1 MSPNLLFSVVLVAA
15 ASLAWPGDENF
26 IWTSGYCR
34 QDGDANKECEGID
47 CSTVGRGTDEWCA
60 ARCNEDP
67 SCVAWDN
74 CGNSCWL
81 HGAPRSTGIGGAG
94 CECWVKGVL
103 DRFVHIPAACVS
115 GNNIELHKGKTV
127 TECAAICDANPS
139 CLAFGYG
146 VDHGGSGTYYEAGD
160 CQEQSSA
167 EDIVYDCTNHN
178 LDLYVKDI
186 VYVDQPTSQPGS
198 SSSSSSGYVMD
209 DSTLRTAVDAWLSNP
224 TAAEATYGHISTWD
238 TSGVTDMNHL
248 FRGRKGSF
256 NDDIS
261 DISAWDTSSVKT
273 MEDMFKDSVFNRPIG
288 EWSIEAVTSMK
299 EMFDGASAFDQDLGW
314 CVDNDAILTEAFK
327 KTKCEL
333 TSCGVAQK
341 DAIGLCEWLPSARP
355 CLIGKANHT
364 RCKINSPIFFI
375 ALLVLLL
382 AGFSACVCRR
392 KKKDETYAAAA
403 WRVLCDCLIC
413 CCLCCM
419 KKEEKGSINSQ
430 PDSPADSPLDEPDEE
445 ATASESL
452 ESRAQAAAKAE
463 ESVEP
468 SSFSRLTSFLF
479 GEREEAPTEEEA
491 TALPVVAEAEGE
503 ATEQPPP
510 PPPAKRWFSRESESI
525 ARNAEERH
533 QRMAGWYNDA
543 PEAAALRAA
552 WGEYP
557 GTSDAL
563 QAWPGFVRVTN
574 AFLDAKLDAK
584 LA

>member
-198 SSSSSSGYVMD
+198 SSSSSSGYVVD
-209 DSTLRTAVDAWLSNP
+209 DSTLRTAVDAWLSDA
-224 TAAEATYGHISTWD
+224 TAAEATYGHISTWQ
-238 TSGVTDMNHL
+238 TGGVTDMKDL
-248 FRGRKGSF
+248 FAWETSF
-256 NDDIS
+256 ND
-261 DISAWDTSSVKT
+261 DISAWDTSGVTSLDNMFYKASLFNQDIGAWDTSGVR
-273 MEDMFKDSVFNRPIG
+273 DMSNMFLWASAFDQQLSDWRVDS
-288 EWSIEAVTSMK
+288 VTSMRWMFK
-299 EMFDGASAFDQDLGW
+299 EASAFDQDLGW
-314 CVDNDAILTEAFK
+314 CGHDDLDLRNAFSG
-327 KTKCEL
+327 TKCKS

-341 DAIGLCEWLPSARP
+341 DVIGICEWLPPVRP
-355 CLIGKANHT
+355 CLIGTKKQCYITSGTVA
-364 RCKINSPIFFI
+364 I
-375 ALLVLLL
+375 ALLALF
-382 AGFSACVCRR
+382 AGFGACVYRR

-403 WRVLCDCLIC
+403 RRLLCF
-413 CCLCCM
+413 CLCCCCPCCRS
-419 KKEEKGSINSQ
+419 KTKQ
-430 PDSPADSPLDEPDEE
+430 DSPAESLPGE
-445 ATASESL
+445 ATAPKE
-452 ESRAQAAAKAE
+452 EDATAVAPEAE
-463 ESVEP
+463 ESPQET
-468 SSFSRLTSFLF
+468 LA
-479 GEREEAPTEEEA
+479 EE
-491 TALPVVAEAEGE
+491 
-503 ATEQPPP
+503 PP
-510 PPPAKRWFSRESESI
+510 PPPAKRWSFWRAEPESEE
-525 ARNAEERH
+525 AE
-533 QRMAGWYNDA
+533 
-543 PEAAALRAA
+543 PPPPLSPFSALRA
-552 WGEYP
+552 ERERE
-557 GTSDAL
+557 L
-563 QAWPGFVRVTN
+563 
-574 AFLDAKLDAK
+574 KM
-584 LA
+584 LANS

>member
-1 MSPNLLFSVVLVAA
+1 LQDRSAKSDDLRHKCGLLPAFLRYSKKYCLFHTEEPRCPTRAARQLNEMSPNLLFSVVLVAA

-81 HGAPRSTGIGGAG
+81 HGAPRSTGVGGAG

-209 DSTLRTAVDAWLSNP
+209 DSTLRTAVDAWLSDA
-224 TAAEATYGHISTWD
+224 TAAEATYGHISTWQTGGVTDMSELFETHQTWPEAHPAESFNEDIGAWD
-238 TSGVTDMNHL
+238 TSGVTDMSWMFAAARSTQKQDVTHGM
-248 FRGRKGSF
+248 FHGASRF
-256 NDDIS
+256 NQDIGGWAV
-261 DISAWDTSSVKT
+261 DRVTN
-273 MEDMFKDSVFNRPIG
+273 MMGMF
-288 EWSIEAVTSMK
+288 A
-299 EMFDGASAFDQDLGW
+299 GASAFDQDISSWAVGRVRNMEKMFYYTAAFNQDLGAWDISGVTTMYWMFYSGPHNGARARSVFDQDLGW
-314 CVDNDAILTEAFK
+314 CIRDGVDIENAFK
-327 KTKCEL
+327 LTKCEE
-333 TSCGVAQK
+333 TSCGVAMQ
-341 DAIGLCEWLPSARP
+341 DVFGICEPWAHP
-355 CLIGKANHT
+355 CLIGTDKQ
-364 RCKINSPIFFI
+364 CDINSPSLII
-375 ALLVLLL
+375 IIVLVLLV
-382 AGFSACVCRR
+382 GFGACVCCR

-403 WRVLCDCLIC
+403 WRILCDCIIC
-413 CCLCCM
+413 CCL
-419 KKEEKGSINSQ
+419 
-430 PDSPADSPLDEPDEE
+430 
-445 ATASESL
+445 
-452 ESRAQAAAKAE
+452 
-463 ESVEP
+463 
-468 SSFSRLTSFLF
+468 
-479 GEREEAPTEEEA
+479 
-491 TALPVVAEAEGE
+491 
-503 ATEQPPP
+503 
-510 PPPAKRWFSRESESI
+510 
-525 ARNAEERH
+525 
-533 QRMAGWYNDA
+533 
-543 PEAAALRAA
+543 
-552 WGEYP
+552 
-557 GTSDAL
+557 
-563 QAWPGFVRVTN
+563 
-574 AFLDAKLDAK
+574 
-584 LA
+584 